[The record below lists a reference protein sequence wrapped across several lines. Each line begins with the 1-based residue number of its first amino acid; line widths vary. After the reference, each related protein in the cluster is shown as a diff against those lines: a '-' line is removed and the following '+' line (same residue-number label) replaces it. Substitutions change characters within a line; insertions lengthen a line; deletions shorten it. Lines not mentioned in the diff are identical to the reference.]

1 MNQLKTFFSN
11 KMVIFGILFVLV
23 ITVAVSLGYN
33 TSKAPALAPVV
44 TEITARTGPVKKTLA
59 ATELTDRKNPV
70 AASDD
75 LSKVV
80 LNVSNMS
87 CSGCISTIKSSV
99 AGFQGIKETL
109 VDLSNSKVEIY
120 FDSDKLKDL
129 SPVAK
134 AITDSGYPAT
144 VLRSLS
150 ADEVKKERALAD
162 ARSKYYLASV
172 GGWDI
177 ARSDF
182 NTELETAKR
191 RYRKIYGEALFTTAQ
206 GKALLDNLKAQIFSK
221 LIEEGI
227 MMQEIVKADF
237 KVDKETV
244 DRQMQGLLKEH
255 GKNLAEFKES
265 LSEIG
270 YDYGYFSKKFEIKIL
285 INQYINERILADAS
299 NDFEKRNMFNAWF
312 KNSKVLAEVVYY
324 DRDLEGLIQRLSAS
338 GGCGGSS

>member
-1 MNQLKTFFSN
+1 
-11 KMVIFGILFVLV
+11 
-23 ITVAVSLGYN
+23 
-33 TSKAPALAPVV
+33 
-44 TEITARTGPVKKTLA
+44 
-59 ATELTDRKNPV
+59 
-70 AASDD
+70 
-75 LSKVV
+75 
-80 LNVSNMS
+80 VSNMS

-177 ARSDF
+177 ARFDF

-191 RYRKIYGEALFTTAQ
+191 RYRKIYGDALFTTAQ

-237 KVDKETV
+237 KVDKGTV
-244 DRQMQGLLKEH
+244 ERQMQGLLKEH

-265 LSEIG
+265 LNEMG
-270 YDYGYFSKKFEIKIL
+270 YDYGYFTKKFEIKIL
-285 INQYINERILADAS
+285 INQYINERVLADAS
-299 NDFEKRNMFNAWF
+299 NDLEKRNMFNAWYQ
-312 KNSKVLAEVVYY
+312 NSKVLAEVVYY
-324 DRDLEGLIQRLSAS
+324 DRDLEGLIQRQSAS